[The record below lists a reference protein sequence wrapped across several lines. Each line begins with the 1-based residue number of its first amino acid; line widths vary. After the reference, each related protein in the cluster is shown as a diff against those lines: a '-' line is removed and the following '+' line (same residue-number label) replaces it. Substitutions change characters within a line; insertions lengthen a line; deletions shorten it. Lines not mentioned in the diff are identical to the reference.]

1 MVDKSVLSE
10 KKPKPSRGRPR
21 DEGKNIA
28 ITEAA
33 SELFM
38 ELGFQGTN
46 MDKIA
51 KRAGVSK
58 QTVYSHFESKE
69 VLFARAI
76 SMVIERHSPANVL
89 ENLETHSLESDL
101 RIICDSY
108 ARLLI
113 SPEAMSM
120 ERLLADEAV
129 KGPELAQIFWESGPK
144 IMQEGI
150 KDFLRSWADKGEL
163 KIDNYNKAAALLTT
177 LLKGKLQ
184 FKWSIG
190 LISEV
195 TEQMIQEN
203 IDDTV
208 GVLLGLYK
216 VK

>member
-1 MVDKSVLSE
+1 MADNDLVDAQNR
-10 KKPKPSRGRPR
+10 KPSRGRPR

-28 ITEAA
+28 IIEAA
-33 SELFM
+33 IALFM

-51 KRAGVSK
+51 RRAGVSK

-69 VLFARAI
+69 VLFARSI
-76 SMVIERHSPANVL
+76 SVVIERHSPAHVL
-89 ENLETHSLESDL
+89 ESLETHSLENDL

-108 ARLLI
+108 ARLLV

-120 ERLLADEAV
+120 ERLLANEAI

-144 IMQEGI
+144 IMQEGLRG
-150 KDFLRSWADKGEL
+150 FLRSWAEKGEL
-163 KIDNYNKAAALLTT
+163 EIDNFQKAAALLTT

-190 LISEV
+190 LIPEV
-195 TEQMIQEN
+195 TEEMIQEN

-208 GVLLGLYK
+208 NVFLRLYQ